1 VSADRIR
8 DAAPHLPAETHP
20 IMPHVAAAKSERND
34 LHPSSF
40 GAAAKCFVSHGVM
53 EITTDAVQ
61 LLDGA
66 GYVKDYPAARMMR
79 GAKTTHIYEVTN
91 QIQRIVMA
99 RHLLRDPAAR
109 A

>member
-1 VSADRIR
+1 
-8 DAAPHLPAETHP
+8 
-20 IMPHVAAAKSERND
+20 
-34 LHPSSF
+34 
-40 GAAAKCFVSHGVM
+40 
-53 EITTDAVQ
+53 
-61 LLDGA
+61 
-66 GYVKDYPAARMMR
+66 MMR